1 MRVCICGGGNAVHVM
16 AADMSARDD
25 LWVGVFA
32 PYEDEAERMR
42 AGLRDGDGYITRLL
56 RGEHTR
62 GRPDVVS
69 ADAADV
75 VPDADVILI
84 PLPSYCHESTLEGIA
99 PYLKDGCVIVAL
111 PGQGGFNWVARRV
124 LGPDKASRCIIAG
137 TNQLPYQCRT
147 LEYGATV
154 DLVGHKRQVKVA
166 AEPHERGNEVAR
178 LLTDLIGV
186 TEVVALPHYLCV
198 TLTPANQ
205 VIHPTIMYG
214 LFHDY
219 TTPLEAP
226 PLFYQNTDDFTADV
240 MTRTSNEVLATVRAV
255 ERVAGETLPV
265 PGLDDMM
272 REMYRDELVD
282 PSTMKSIFRTNRG
295 YAGLEAPM
303 LETADGRYAPNFGYR
318 YLTED
323 IPRGQCVLKGVAS
336 LAGVQT
342 PMIDTLIRWAGDM
355 MGKQYLTDDGRL
367 NPQTL
372 AETAAPQAFGLHSVE
387 AILRDRPPSER
398 ASTGA
403 RATAAATAPSAPD
416 TPAAADAGEA
426 ARQLEHEGVV

>member
-16 AADMSARDD
+16 AADMGAREDV
-25 LWVGVFA
+25 WVGVHA
-32 PYEDEAERMR
+32 PFEDEAERMR
-42 AGLRDGDGYITRLL
+42 AGLANGDGCITRYL
-56 RGEHTR
+56 RGEKTR

-75 VPDADVILI
+75 VPGADVVLI
-84 PLPSYCHESTLEGIA
+84 PLPSYCHESTLRAIA
-99 PYLKDGCVIVAL
+99 PHLKDGCVIVAL
-111 PGQGGFNWVARRV
+111 PGQGGFNWVARRA
-124 LGPDKASRCIIAG
+124 LGADKASRCIIAG

-147 LEYGATV
+147 LDYGASV

-166 AEPHERGNEVAR
+166 TEPHEKADEVAS

-219 TTPLEAP
+219 SSPLDRP

-240 MTRTSNEVLATVRAV
+240 MTRTSNEVLQTVREV
-255 ERVAGETLPV
+255 QRVAGVELPV

-303 LETADGRYAPNFGYR
+303 IRTADGRYAPDYGYR

-323 IPRGQCVLKGVAS
+323 IPRGQCVLKGVAQ
-336 LAGVQT
+336 LAGVRT
-342 PMIDTLIRWAGDM
+342 PTIDTLIRWAGGV
-355 MGKQYLTDDGRL
+355 MGKRYLTEDGRL
-367 NPQTL
+367 DPATVG
-372 AETAAPQAFGLHSVE
+372 ETAAPQAFGLDSLAAV
-387 AILRDRPPSER
+387 LRDRPR
-398 ASTGA
+398 ASTVAPGAAAPPDGA
-403 RATAAATAPSAPD
+403 RTASGGT
-416 TPAAADAGEA
+416 TPAP
-426 ARQLEHEGVV
+426 

>member
-16 AADMSARDD
+16 AADMGARDD
-25 LWVGVFA
+25 LWVGVHA
-32 PYEDEAERMR
+32 PFEDEAERMR
-42 AGLRDGDGYITRLL
+42 AGLEGGDGCITRWH
-56 RGEHTR
+56 RGIRTR

-75 VPDADVILI
+75 VAHADVVLI
-84 PLPSYCHESTLEGIA
+84 PLPSFCHESTLEAIA

-111 PGQGGFNWVARRV
+111 PGQGGFNWVARGI
-124 LGPDKASRCIIAG
+124 LGPEKASRCVIAG

-147 LEYGATV
+147 TEYGASV

-166 AEPHERGNEVAR
+166 TEPHERAGEVAR

-186 TEVVALPHYLCV
+186 TEVEPLPHYLCV

-219 TTPLEAP
+219 EAPLARP

-240 MTRTSNEVLATVRAV
+240 MTRTSDEVLETVRAV
-255 ERVAGETLPV
+255 QRAAGVELPV

-282 PSTMKSIFRTNRG
+282 SSTMKSIFRSNRG

-303 LETADGRYAPNFGYR
+303 VPTADGRYAPNFGYR

-323 IPRGQCVLKGVAS
+323 IPRGQCVLKGIAE
-336 LAGVQT
+336 LAGVRT
-342 PMIDTLIRWAGDM
+342 PMIDTLIRWAGEV
-355 MGKQYLTDDGRL
+355 MGKRYLLADGRL
-367 NPQTL
+367 NPEFVH
-372 AETAAPQAFGLHSVE
+372 ETAAPQAFGLDSVE
-387 AILRDRPPSER
+387 AILRDRPRGGGPAASGPS
-398 ASTGA
+398 ASSGEADDGA
-403 RATAAATAPSAPD
+403 RTRRVR
-416 TPAAADAGEA
+416 DALSEQA
-426 ARQLEHEGVV
+426 L